1 VCSSIR
7 ELRLPYLKKELC
19 QTRSFQKISIEI
31 EKKSAK
37 SKRDRTQTPSILAYH
52 DLKPYVYGK
61 MHQTTELKSPLED
74 FIVPK

>member
-7 ELRLPYLKKELC
+7 ERGLSNIKKEFC
-19 QTRSFQKISIEI
+19 QTRSFRKISLEI

-37 SKRDRTQTPSILAYH
+37 SKGDRTQTASILAYH